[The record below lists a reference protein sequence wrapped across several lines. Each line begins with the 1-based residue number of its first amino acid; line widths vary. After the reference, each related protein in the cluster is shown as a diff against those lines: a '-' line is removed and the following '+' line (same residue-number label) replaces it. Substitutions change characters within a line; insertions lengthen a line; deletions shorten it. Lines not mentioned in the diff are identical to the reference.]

1 MGVGQS
7 LSKLLQWL
15 HKPFKHNIMT
25 HYVHVAVPVPLA
37 QTFTYQTDIPLVRG
51 QIVSV
56 SFGAQHLLGCVMG
69 PVDEPTN
76 QRIKPINHLWPY
88 VLDEQHL
95 KWISWISGYTMA
107 HIGMVMK
114 MMVPFT
120 PTDFGKKRTVK
131 VPVCEASI
139 VPIMSNLTAD
149 QNHAYQQIEPHLHHF
164 QPMVLDG
171 ITGSGKTE
179 VYGKAMEAVF
189 HQGKQVLVLLPEI
202 ALTKQW
208 LERFEQAFGFKP
220 YIWNSEVGKGRKHV
234 LWEWAYSGNPGVMVG
249 ARSALFLPFK
259 NLGLIVLD
267 EEHDQSYKQEDHV
280 IYHARDMAV
289 VRSKILDIP
298 LLLASATP
306 SLETM
311 ENIERGRYVH
321 IKLERR
327 FGVAELPK
335 MDLASTKDLSH
346 DQWVTPE
353 LHQALTETLGRG
365 EQSLLF
371 LNRRGYAPLL
381 LCRCCGLRFTCYRC
395 DAMLVWHKNKNILMC
410 HYCGADHTKPTHCP
424 KCASDQFL
432 PCGPGVERM
441 VEIMQKTFP
450 DKRIAAVTSDLMP
463 NMKAMN
469 ELWQQIE
476 DGLVD
481 IVIGTQMLAKGHNF
495 PHLTLVGIVDADAG
509 LAGGDVRSAET
520 TFQLIQQVSGRAG
533 RFDKKGR
540 VIIQTSQ
547 MEHPLMAALVNY
559 DRDQFYEL
567 ELNEREA
574 GRMPPYGRLVALI
587 LSGRE
592 HDRVQSMA
600 YTMARFIP
608 KADDIHVLGP
618 VPAPIAK
625 IRNRYRWRFLVR
637 ASKNAP
643 VQDFVRM
650 WLDQC
655 EIPSMLQLTVD
666 VDPYNFL

>member
-1 MGVGQS
+1 
-7 LSKLLQWL
+7 
-15 HKPFKHNIMT
+15 MT
-25 HYVHVAVPVPLA
+25 YYVNVVVPVPLA
-37 QTFTYQTDIPLVRG
+37 QMFTYQSDEPLERG

-56 SFGAQHLLGCVMG
+56 SFGAQHLLACVMG
-69 PVDEPTN
+69 PAQDPTSS
-76 QRIKPINHLWPY
+76 RIKPINHIWPY
-88 VLDEQHL
+88 VLSESHL
-95 KWISWISGYTMA
+95 KWITWISHYTMA
-107 HIGMVMK
+107 HVGMVFK
-114 MMVPFT
+114 MMVPFS
-120 PTDFGKKRTVK
+120 PADLAKKRTVK
-131 VPVCEASI
+131 VPLCEANV
-139 VPIMSNLTAD
+139 VPVMSNLTAD
-149 QNHAYQQIEPHLHHF
+149 QNHAYQQIMPHLKGF
-164 QPMVLDG
+164 KPMVLDG

-189 HQGKQVLVLLPEI
+189 HEGKQVLVLLPEI

-208 LERFEQAFGFKP
+208 LERFEQVFGFKP
-220 YIWNSEVGKGRKHV
+220 YIWNSEVGKARKHIF
-234 LWEWAYSGNPGVMVG
+234 WDWAYSGNPGVMVG
-249 ARSALFLPFK
+249 ARSALFLPFT
-259 NLGLIVLD
+259 NLGLVVMD

-298 LLLASATP
+298 LILASATP

-311 ENIERGRYVH
+311 ENIARGRYLH
-321 IKLERR
+321 IKLEKR
-327 FGVAELPK
+327 FGRAELPH
-335 MDLASTKDLSH
+335 MELATTQNLTF

-353 LHQALTETLGRG
+353 LEQALKETLERG

-395 DAMLVWHKNKNILMC
+395 DATLVWHKNKNILLC
-410 HYCGADHTKPTHCP
+410 HYCGSEHTKPTNCP
-424 KCASDQFL
+424 KCVSDQFL

-441 VEIMQKTFP
+441 MEIMQKAFP
-450 DKRIAAVTSDLMP
+450 DKRIVAVTSDSAP

-469 ELWQQIE
+469 ELWKSIE
-476 DGLVD
+476 QGEVD
-481 IVIGTQMLAKGHNF
+481 IIIGTQMLAKGHNF

-509 LAGGDVRSAET
+509 LAGGDVRAAET

-540 VIIQTSQ
+540 VIVQTSQ
-547 MEHPLMAALVNY
+547 LEHPLMTALVSN

-567 ELNEREA
+567 ELAEREA

-592 HDRVQSMA
+592 PDRVQSMA
-600 YTMARFIP
+600 YTMARMIP
-608 KADDIHVLGP
+608 KAEDIHVLGP
-618 VPAPIAK
+618 IPAPIAK

-637 ASKNAP
+637 AAKNAP
-643 VQDFVRM
+643 VQDFIRL
-650 WLDQC
+650 WIEQC
-655 EIPSMLQLTVD
+655 SIPSMLQLTVD